1 MRRVLLLM
9 LSLLMVLPLA
19 AAVDPFSL
27 PVGTLIIDA
36 GHGGHDPGASYNWPF
51 AGGVVWERDLNLDIA
66 KRLSVL
72 VKLAHPQLRVIM
84 TREDDTFISLA
95 ERSAIAA
102 SQSLDSKGA
111 LFVSIHINSAQAP
124 SAQGFEILI
133 KRQDKQVTLL
143 DELTPLDNISLFAS
157 HSQAQLNRLLN
168 NRNLV
173 IASIFEETMSSQLIT
188 TRSRGI
194 KEQDLWVLNQ
204 CRMPAVLVEV
214 GFLSNE
220 AEARRL
226 VDSTYRQRVAQV
238 LAAAIERCL

>member
-1 MRRVLLLM
+1 MITPEAAAPSSTEDGRGGEEPAALAGEGGSPLPGRLLGEGGVLRRVLLLM
-9 LSLLMVLPLA
+9 LSLLMVLPLS

-124 SAQGFEILI
+124 SAQ
-133 KRQDKQVTLL
+133 
-143 DELTPLDNISLFAS
+143 EL
-157 HSQAQLNRLLN
+157 R
-168 NRNLV
+168 
-173 IASIFEETMSSQLIT
+173 
-188 TRSRGI
+188 
-194 KEQDLWVLNQ
+194 
-204 CRMPAVLVEV
+204 
-214 GFLSNE
+214 
-220 AEARRL
+220 
-226 VDSTYRQRVAQV
+226 DSDQTAG
-238 LAAAIERCL
+238 